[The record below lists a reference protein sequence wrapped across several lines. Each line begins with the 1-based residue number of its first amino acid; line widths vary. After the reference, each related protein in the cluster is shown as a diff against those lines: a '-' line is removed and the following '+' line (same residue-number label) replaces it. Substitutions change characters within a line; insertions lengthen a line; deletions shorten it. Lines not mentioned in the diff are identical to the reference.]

1 MTSKE
6 EKFMSAVKDKSK
18 PDIDYQ
24 EDGLLDSALGQ
35 AKEAMEELGLSKQSR
50 KFLLSPQQEM
60 HFQIPTK
67 MGDGSVEIFQAYRVK
82 WNMSRGPAKGGLRF
96 HPEETIDMVRMLAAG
111 MAWKTAVMD
120 LPLGGGKG
128 GVVCN
133 PKEMSSR
140 ELEQVS
146 RAYIRTISD
155 QVGPESDVPAPDVY
169 TDSQMMAWMEDE
181 YEIITNTRLSGV
193 VTGKPVE
200 LGGSKGR
207 DGATARG
214 GTYAVREACE
224 VLNIDP
230 NGKTAAIQGYGKA
243 GTEAHKL
250 ASEILGLDV
259 VAVSDSSGGIYNEN
273 GLEYEDVM
281 ETKEK
286 TGSVV
291 NFPTAETISNEEL
304 LELDIDVLY
313 PAALENVITEENAD
327 DVKADIV
334 AELAN
339 NPSTPQA
346 NKIMDDNDV
355 YVIPDILCNA
365 GGVTVSYFEQVQNAY
380 NYYWDLETVN
390 QRLDKMMTKAFHSV
404 NDKAVNQGVNN
415 RLAAFMVAIQRINRA
430 MELRGWV

>member
-1 MTSKE
+1 
-6 EKFMSAVKDKSK
+6 MSAVKEKSETK
-18 PDIDYQ
+18 DS
-24 EDGLLDSALGQ
+24 EEAAGVLGSALGQ
-35 AKEAMEELGLSKQSR
+35 AKEAMDLLDLSKQSR
-50 KFLLSPQQEM
+50 EFLLAPQQEM

-67 MGDGSVEIFQAYRVK
+67 MGDGSVEIFQAFRVK
-82 WNMSRGPAKGGLRF
+82 WNMARGPAKGGLRF
-96 HPEETIDMVRMLAAG
+96 HPEETIDTVRMLAAG

-120 LPLGGGKG
+120 LPLGGGKC
-128 GVVCN
+128 GVICN

-181 YEIITNTRLSGV
+181 YEFITNSRLSGV

-214 GTYAVREACE
+214 GTYTVREACD
-224 VLNIDP
+224 VLNLDP
-230 NGKTAAIQGYGKA
+230 AGKRVAIQGYGKA
-243 GTEAHKL
+243 GTNAHKL
-250 ASEILGLDV
+250 ADELLDMKV
-259 VAVSDSSGGIYNEN
+259 VAVSDSSGGIYNEK
-273 GLEYEDVM
+273 GLEYEDVV

-291 NFPTAETISNEEL
+291 NYPTAEPISNEEL
-304 LELDIDVLY
+304 LELDVSVLY
-313 PAALENVITEENAD
+313 PAALENVITEDNAD
-327 DVKADIV
+327 NIQADIV

-339 NPSTPQA
+339 NPSTPEA
-346 NKIMDDNDV
+346 NRIMSENGV

-365 GGVTVSYFEQVQNAY
+365 GG
-380 NYYWDLETVN
+380 
-390 QRLDKMMTKAFHSV
+390 
-404 NDKAVNQGVNN
+404 
-415 RLAAFMVAIQRINRA
+415 
-430 MELRGWV
+430 

>member
-1 MTSKE
+1 MC
-6 EKFMSAVKDKSK
+6 AIKDKNEVK
-18 PDIDYQ
+18 TNGKTP
-24 EDGLLDSALGQ
+24 ELLDSALDQ
-35 AKEAMEELGLSKQSR
+35 AKEAMDQLNLSEPAR
-50 KFLLSPQQEM
+50 KFLSAPQQETQ
-60 HFQIPTK
+60 FQISTK
-67 MGDGSVEIFQAYRVK
+67 MGDGSVEIFRAFRVK
-82 WNMSRGPAKGGLRF
+82 WNMARGPAKGGLRF

-146 RAYIRTISD
+146 RAYIRTIAD

-169 TDSQMMAWMEDE
+169 TDSRMMAWMQDE
-181 YEIITNTRLSGV
+181 YEYITNKQLSGV

-214 GTYAVREACE
+214 GTYTVREACK
-224 VLNIDP
+224 VLDIDP
-230 NGKTAAIQGYGKA
+230 SGKKAAIQGYGKA
-243 GTEAHKL
+243 GSTAHKL
-250 ASEILGLDV
+250 ASEILDLNV
-259 VAVSDSSGGIYNEN
+259 VAVSDSQGGIYNEK
-273 GLEYEDVM
+273 GLDYRDVT

-291 NFPTAETISNEEL
+291 NYPTAETISNEEL
-304 LELDIDVLY
+304 LGLDVSVLY
-313 PAALENVITEENAD
+313 PAALENVITRENAD
-327 DVKADIV
+327 EIQADIV

-339 NPSTPQA
+339 NPSTPTA
-346 NKIMDDNDV
+346 NRIMNENNV

-365 GGVTVSYFEQVQNAY
+365 GGVTVSYFEQVQNAS
-380 NYYWDLETVN
+380 NYYWDLDTVN
-390 QRLDKMMTKAFHSV
+390 ERLENKMTEAFHDVHDRSV
-404 NDKAVNQGVNN
+404 DRGVNT
-415 RLAAFMVAIQRINRA
+415 RLAAFMVALQRINTA
-430 MELRGWV
+430 MELRGWI